1 MTSTFLASLSV
12 IRVSRVQLFRGLS
25 VLTLACT
32 LSGSLLAQADPA
44 AGDRRRRGADG
55 ADNGGGRGNFDPAQM
70 QDRMMTA
77 LRTQFDVPDDAEWKL
92 IQDRITAVSETR
104 RAGGGGFGGMMMGGR
119 GGPPGGQGGQPG
131 GRTGRTANPESDSLR
146 QAITDKLPDA
156 EIKSRLT
163 RLRESR
169 KNNEEKLA
177 RVQEELRAVLSVRQE
192 AIAVMAGLLP

>member
-1 MTSTFLASLSV
+1 MTSMFPASLSV

-25 VLTLACT
+25 VLTWACA

-92 IQDRITAVSETR
+92 IQDRIVALTEIR
-104 RAGGGGFGGMMMGGR
+104 RATGGGIGGMMMGGR
-119 GGPPGGQGGQPG
+119 GGPPGGGGPTS
-131 GRTGRTANPESDSLR
+131 GRSGRTANPESDSLR
-146 QAITDKLPDA
+146 QAIMDKLPDA

-169 KNNEEKLA
+169 KNNEEKLGRA
-177 RVQEELRAVLSVRQE
+177 QEELRAVLSVRQE

>member
-1 MTSTFLASLSV
+1 MTSSFLSSLPV
-12 IRVSRVQLFRGLS
+12 IRFSRVQLFRGLS
-25 VLTLACT
+25 VLTFVCA

-44 AGDRRRRGADG
+44 AGDRRRPRGADG
-55 ADNGGGRGNFDPAQM
+55 ADNAGGRGNFDPAQM

-92 IQDRITAVSETR
+92 IQDRITAVSEVR
-104 RAGGGGFGGMMMGGR
+104 RASGGGMAGMMMGGR
-119 GGPPGGQGGQPG
+119 GGPPGGGGPTA
-131 GRTGRTANPESDSLR
+131 GRTGRTANPEADSLR
-146 QAITDKLPDA
+146 QAIVDKLPDA
-156 EIKSRLT
+156 ELKSRLT

>member
-1 MTSTFLASLSV
+1 MISTFLSPLSA
-12 IRVSRVQLFRGLS
+12 IRVSRIQLFRGLS

-32 LSGSLLAQADPA
+32 LSASLLAQDPA

-92 IQDRITAVSETR
+92 IQDRITAVSEAR
-104 RAGGGGFGGMMMGGR
+104 RASGGGMMMGGR
-119 GGPPGGQGGQPG
+119 GGPPGGGGPTA
-131 GRTGRTANPESDSLR
+131 GRTGRTGNPESDSLR
-146 QAITDKLPDA
+146 QAIVDKLPDA

>member
-1 MTSTFLASLSV
+1 MISSFLPSLSA

-25 VLTLACT
+25 ILTLACT

-92 IQDRITAVSETR
+92 IQDRIIAVTEVR
-104 RAGGGGFGGMMMGGR
+104 RASGGGFGGMMMGGR
-119 GGPPGGQGGQPG
+119 GGPPGGGGPTA